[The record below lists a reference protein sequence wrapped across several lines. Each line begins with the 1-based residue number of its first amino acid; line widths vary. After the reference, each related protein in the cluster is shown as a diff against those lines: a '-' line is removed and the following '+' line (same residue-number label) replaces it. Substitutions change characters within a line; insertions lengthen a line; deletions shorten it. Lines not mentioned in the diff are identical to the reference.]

1 MIRLCALALM
11 FWPVGVF
18 AQTEAAEQAR
28 RAMADLEAASAQLD
42 AADGARD
49 RVQALTQTIQAFET
63 GLGAM
68 REGLRQAAIN
78 EARSRSCW
86 ACCKASAATRR
97 PPCSCILK
105 GPLAQ
110 HAPVCCWQS

>member
-68 REGLRQAAIN
+68 REGLRQAA
-78 EARSRSCW
+78 
-86 ACCKASAATRR
+86 TRR

-105 GPLAQ
+105 GPLAP
-110 HAPVCCWQS
+110 HARVCCWQS

>member
-78 EARSRSCW
+78 EAQLSKKLQARDGEV
-86 ACCKASAATRR
+86 AQFARR
-97 PPCSCILK
+97 VAK
-105 GPLAQ
+105 
-110 HAPVCCWQS
+110 HRR

>member
-78 EARSRSCW
+78 EAQ
-86 ACCKASAATRR
+86 KATGPRWRGRAVAGRVAKHRR
-97 PPCSCILK
+97 
-105 GPLAQ
+105 Q
-110 HAPVCCWQS
+110 PVAHLVPAS

>member
-78 EARSRSCW
+78 EAQLSKNGSPP
-86 ACCKASAATRR
+86 AKPDATR
-97 PPCSCILK
+97 S
-105 GPLAQ
+105 GPAEHTTQAQ
-110 HAPVCCWQS
+110 PAAVRS